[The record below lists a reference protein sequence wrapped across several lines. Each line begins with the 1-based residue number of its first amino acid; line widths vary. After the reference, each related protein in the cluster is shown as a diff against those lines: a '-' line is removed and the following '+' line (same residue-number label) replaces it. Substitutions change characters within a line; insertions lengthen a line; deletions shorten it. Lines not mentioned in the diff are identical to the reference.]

1 MNLPRAHASGH
12 RHPQLLVPAALIGL
26 LLSGCATF
34 STDGGVDGVQSMARE
49 RVAEQLRLPARDADS
64 SLSTEAVRDL
74 LGGPLT
80 ADAAVQLAILNNPG
94 LRASFSGL
102 GIAEA
107 DLVQAGRLTN
117 PVFSFSNKRSSDAQ
131 SIERTLLVNIL
142 SLAILPL
149 RQTIA
154 GRQFEAAQ
162 LEVAADIV
170 SLAGDTRRA
179 WIAAVAA
186 QESAKY
192 FEQVRMAA
200 EASAELAARMARVG
214 NFNKLAHMRE
224 QAFYA
229 DATAQLA
236 KARLAAAVER
246 ERLTRLLGLAGP
258 DIGYELPDRL
268 PELPDMPMEA
278 VNAEQTALER
288 RLDVQLAKKST
299 ASLASDMGLIRAAR
313 FINVLEAGYTNE
325 SESRERRKDGY
336 EIEVSIPI
344 FDWGDAK
351 LARAEATYMQSVH
364 RTAQVARTAQS
375 EVRESYQVYRT
386 AYDIARHYRDEIVPL
401 RKRIAEE
408 NTLRYNGM
416 LIGVFELLADAR
428 EQVASVNGYLV
439 ALRDFWLAQADLD
452 LTVNGGVRTG
462 AAQPR
467 AATMP
472 AGGTAGGH

>member
-1 MNLPRAHASGH
+1 MNAQGRDCSRIRSA
-12 RHPQLLVPAALIGL
+12 QLLARIVVVNL

-34 STDGGVDGVQSMARE
+34 SKDGGIGSVQSLARD
-49 RVAEQLRLPARDADS
+49 RVAEQPRLPEASADAAA
-64 SLSTEAVRDL
+64 TKEAIKEL
-74 LGGPLT
+74 LAKPLT
-80 ADAAVQLAILNNPG
+80 ADAAVQLAVLNNPG

-107 DLVQAGRLTN
+107 DVVQAGRLSN
-117 PVFSFSNKRSSDAQ
+117 PIFSFSNRRSSEAQ
-131 SIERTLLVNIL
+131 SIERTVLINVLALVTM
-142 SLAILPL
+142 PL

-162 LEVAADIV
+162 LELAADIV
-170 SLAGDTRRA
+170 RVAGDTRKA
-179 WIAAVAA
+179 WVSAVAA
-186 QESAKY
+186 QESVKY

-214 NFNKLAHMRE
+214 NFTKLAHMRE

-236 KARLAAAVER
+236 RTRLAAVVER
-246 ERLTRLLGLAGP
+246 ERLTRLLGLTGSQ
-258 DIGYELPDRL
+258 IQYQLPDRL
-268 PELPDMPMEA
+268 PDLPNMPMEA
-278 VNAEQTALER
+278 MNAEQTALDR
-288 RLDVQLAKKST
+288 RLDVQLARKNT
-299 ASLASDMGLIRAAR
+299 VALASDLGLTRATR

-325 SESRERRKDGY
+325 SASGERRQNGY

-364 RTAQVARTAQS
+364 RTAQLAVTAQS
-375 EVRESYQVYRT
+375 EVRETYQAYRT

-401 RKRIAEE
+401 RKRIADE

-428 EQVASVNGYLV
+428 EQVASVNGYLE
-439 ALRDFWLAQADLD
+439 ALRDFWLAQTDLD
-452 LTVNGGVRTG
+452 LALNGGSPTG
-462 AAQPR
+462 GMRAR

-472 AGGTAGGH
+472 AGGSAGGH